1 MDISLAYILKGT
13 DMAIYTGVDG
23 VMRELKGVAAAVSY
37 QLEL

>member
-1 MDISLAYILKGT
+1 MDILSAYILEDT
-13 DMAIYTGVDG
+13 DMAIYTCVDG